1 MSPCPAARLR
11 CAQSAL
17 NLRHLYYALRHL
29 HPGHFDNEGNPGMAL
44 ILDQIGL
51 NARNMQDIILVDS
64 ALSDYT
70 VEEVYPNPESLQEL
84 RVGIPQ
90 YPYVTAYI
98 PKGLC
103 VHLNAR
109 IQCWFAR
116 VSFCAVAVN
125 VHYRWRQ
132 PVWIRGVPN
141 GLCPVQGANGQIRGR
156 QSSFVERR
164 GDARRGRVANRGGF
178 EHQRVGRSIFPA
190 GVQWGGAQ
198 HELPRLPHVHGTGTL
213 ATKRQ
218 CPMPHRNAPR
228 C

>member
-103 VHLNAR
+103 VHLNAMLVCSR
-109 IQCWFAR
+109 FILCCGCERALQVETTRLDTRSTQRPLSRPRSKW
-116 VSFCAVAVN
+116 
-125 VHYRWRQ
+125 
-132 PVWIRGVPN
+132 PN
-141 GLCPVQGANGQIRGR
+141 TRP
-156 QSSFVERR
+156 
-164 GDARRGRVANRGGF
+164 
-178 EHQRVGRSIFPA
+178 P
-190 GVQWGGAQ
+190 
-198 HELPRLPHVHGTGTL
+198 
-213 ATKRQ
+213 K
-218 CPMPHRNAPR
+218 
-228 C
+228 